1 MNKDIKLTEKE
12 IEDLRKIDNKV
23 VKRALEYIE
32 FIDANPAVETYIAL
46 KLSHNNICE
55 ELQQKKVELF
65 NAEEGNEK
73 TFDKYLKWKKDAES
87 EVQTLLNLKA
97 KLTADEQQIVL
108 KKMKNSEQLYF
119 SKNGSKILAQ

>member
-1 MNKDIKLTEKE
+1 MNKEVKLTERE
-12 IEDLRKIDNKV
+12 MEELRKVDNKI

-55 ELQQKKVELF
+55 ELQQKKVQLF
-65 NAEEGNEK
+65 NEENGNEK
-73 TFDKYLKWKKDAES
+73 IFDKYLKWKASAES

-97 KLTADEQQIVL
+97 KLTAEEQQVVL

-119 SKNGSKILAQ
+119 NKNGSKVVSQ

>member
-1 MNKDIKLTEKE
+1 MNREIKLTEKE
-12 IEDLRKIDNKV
+12 MEELRKVDNKI

-55 ELQQKKVELF
+55 ELQQKKVQLF
-65 NAEEGNEK
+65 NEENGNEK
-73 TFDKYLKWKKDAES
+73 IFDKYLKWKASAES

-97 KLTADEQQIVL
+97 RLTAEEQQTVL

-119 SKNGSKILAQ
+119 NKNGSKVIAQ